1 MLKFTF
7 LLKLMIYNQQEFEIR
22 MEWGLKGVEMLA
34 PVSDVMIIV
43 DVLSF
48 STCVDIATQRG
59 AVIYP
64 YRWKDESAIDC
75 RCRVG

>member
-22 MEWGLKGVEMLA
+22 MEWGLKGAEMLA

-48 STCVDIATQRG
+48 STCVDIATQRE
-59 AVIYP
+59 
-64 YRWKDESAIDC
+64 R
-75 RCRVG
+75 